1 MSTVQNTPFTVVDEA
16 PLQLQMWWYDLG
28 EDGQKWVTKHLGAL
42 TDIIKIK
49 PRDDLIEA
57 LVTFWDPVHNIFRF
71 SDFELTPTL
80 EEIAG
85 YSGFGRDLRN
95 QELIFPRALSVH
107 RFFDL
112 LNISKQ
118 IRKTN
123 VVKGCCSF
131 YFLYSRFGQ
140 PNGFE
145 MHEKGLK
152 NKQNKD
158 TWHIHRRFAF
168 IMAFLGIMVFP
179 NKERTIDTRIARVV
193 QVLTTKEH
201 HTLAPIILSDIYRAL
216 TLCKSGAEFFEGCNI
231 LLQMW
236 LIEHLRHHPKFMSY
250 GPSKDNFIDSY
261 EERVKD
267 YNSPEGVEAW
277 ISYLRSLNASQIEW
291 TLGWLPLREVIHM
304 SALKSHLLLLGLRNV
319 QPYAP
324 HRVLRQL
331 GRYQV
336 VPKDE
341 DLSVQVIELH
351 PEAPLPEALIQQ
363 IWNGCRYLKD
373 DTQVLDPVRGEV
385 DPGYAIWFGKRSRV
399 DDVPEPKRPTKRPHV
414 QAFDDKIQERL
425 AWGEREKGYKT
436 TIHALGE
443 RLRNLNFEKDLQEQ
457 EAEGEKK
464 SLIHKNEALHAQLQQ
479 MKKASEV
486 PVRSWKD
493 QRTIANLMEKVQDY
507 DSLLAKTEKA
517 LDKAKEKIVQL
528 NEKAESSKDRQVT
541 KFEGERAQFEREKAH
556 WVRSEAH
563 LHAQLEEMRR
573 YNREYQHAD
582 FDREMAQARLEQARL
597 RAQLESALDREGH
610 IREIATTRQQQLQ
623 DRDQNFQYFKEQVH
637 NLVVYTAQSYVNCQ
651 GMDYEKFLEHAP
663 TFARHL
669 AAELERMYRTLGGQP
684 GQAPP

>member
-1 MSTVQNTPFTVVDEA
+1 MSTIQNTPFTAIDEA

-42 TDIIKIK
+42 TDIMKIK

-57 LVTFWDPVHNIFRF
+57 LVTFWDPVHNVFRF

-123 VVKGCCSF
+123 VVEGCCSF

-145 MHEKGLK
+145 MHEKGLN

-158 TWHIHRRFAF
+158 TWQIHRRFAF

-179 NKERTIDTRIARVV
+179 NEKRTIDTRIARVV

-216 TLCKSGAEFFEGCNI
+216 TLCKSGAKFFKWCNI

-250 GPSKDNFIDSY
+250 GPNKENFIESY
-261 EERVKD
+261 EERV
-267 YNSPEGVEAW
+267 P
-277 ISYLRSLNASQIEW
+277 
-291 TLGWLPLREVIHM
+291 
-304 SALKSHLLLLGLRNV
+304 
-319 QPYAP
+319 
-324 HRVLRQL
+324 
-331 GRYQV
+331 
-336 VPKDE
+336 
-341 DLSVQVIELH
+341 
-351 PEAPLPEALIQQ
+351 
-363 IWNGCRYLKD
+363 
-373 DTQVLDPVRGEV
+373 DPARGEV
-385 DPGYAIWFGKRSRV
+385 DPGYAIWFGKRSHV

-436 TIHALGE
+436 TIHALEE
-443 RLRNLNFEKDLQEQ
+443 RLRNLSFEKDLQEQ
-457 EAEGEKK
+457 EAEGDKK
-464 SLIHKNEALHAQLQQ
+464 SLIRKNEALRAQLQQ
-479 MKKASEV
+479 MK
-486 PVRSWKD
+486 
-493 QRTIANLMEKVQDY
+493 
-507 DSLLAKTEKA
+507 
-517 LDKAKEKIVQL
+517 
-528 NEKAESSKDRQVT
+528 
-541 KFEGERAQFEREKAH
+541 
-556 WVRSEAH
+556 
-563 LHAQLEEMRR
+563 
-573 YNREYQHAD
+573 
-582 FDREMAQARLEQARL
+582 
-597 RAQLESALDREGH
+597 
-610 IREIATTRQQQLQ
+610 
-623 DRDQNFQYFKEQVH
+623 
-637 NLVVYTAQSYVNCQ
+637 
-651 GMDYEKFLEHAP
+651 
-663 TFARHL
+663 
-669 AAELERMYRTLGGQP
+669 
-684 GQAPP
+684 

>member
-42 TDIIKIK
+42 TDIMKIK

-57 LVTFWDPVHNIFRF
+57 LVTFWDPVHNVFRL

-123 VVKGCCSF
+123 VDEGCCSF

-145 MHEKGLK
+145 MHEKGLN

-158 TWHIHRRFAF
+158 TWQIHRCFAF

-179 NKERTIDTRIARVV
+179 NEKRTIDTCIARVV

-216 TLCKSGAEFFEGCNI
+216 TLCKSGAKFFEGC
-231 LLQMW
+231 
-236 LIEHLRHHPKFMSY
+236 
-250 GPSKDNFIDSY
+250 
-261 EERVKD
+261 
-267 YNSPEGVEAW
+267 
-277 ISYLRSLNASQIEW
+277 
-291 TLGWLPLREVIHM
+291 
-304 SALKSHLLLLGLRNV
+304 
-319 QPYAP
+319 
-324 HRVLRQL
+324 L

-363 IWNGCRYLKD
+363 IWNVCHYLKD
-373 DTQVLDPVRGEV
+373 DTQVPDPARGEV
-385 DPGYAIWFGKRSRV
+385 DPGYAIWFGKRSHV
-399 DDVPEPKRPTKRPHV
+399 DDVPEPKRPTKRPYV
-414 QAFDDKIQERL
+414 QAFDDKFQEWL

-436 TIHALGE
+436 TIHALEE

-457 EAEGEKK
+457 EAEGEKN
-464 SLIHKNEALHAQLQQ
+464 SLIHKNEDLRAQLQQ

-486 PVRSWKD
+486 P
-493 QRTIANLMEKVQDY
+493 
-507 DSLLAKTEKA
+507 
-517 LDKAKEKIVQL
+517 
-528 NEKAESSKDRQVT
+528 
-541 KFEGERAQFEREKAH
+541 
-556 WVRSEAH
+556 
-563 LHAQLEEMRR
+563 
-573 YNREYQHAD
+573 
-582 FDREMAQARLEQARL
+582 
-597 RAQLESALDREGH
+597 
-610 IREIATTRQQQLQ
+610 
-623 DRDQNFQYFKEQVH
+623 
-637 NLVVYTAQSYVNCQ
+637 
-651 GMDYEKFLEHAP
+651 
-663 TFARHL
+663 
-669 AAELERMYRTLGGQP
+669 
-684 GQAPP
+684 

>member
-1 MSTVQNTPFTVVDEA
+1 MSIVQNTPFTAIDEA

-42 TDIIKIK
+42 TDIMKIK

-57 LVTFWDPVHNIFRF
+57 LVTFWDPVHNVFRF

-85 YSGFGRDLRN
+85 YSGFGGDLRN
-95 QELIFPRALSVH
+95 QELIFLRALSVH

-123 VVKGCCSF
+123 VVEGCCSF

-145 MHEKGLK
+145 MQEKGLN
-152 NKQNKD
+152 NKKNKD
-158 TWHIHRRFAF
+158 TWQIHRRFAF
-168 IMAFLGIMVFP
+168 IVAFLGIMVFP
-179 NKERTIDTRIARVV
+179 NEEWTIDTRIARVV

-216 TLCKSGAEFFEGCNI
+216 TLCKSGAKFFEGCNI

-250 GPSKDNFIDSY
+250 GPNKDNFIESY

-267 YNSPEGVEAW
+267 YNSPEG
-277 ISYLRSLNASQIEW
+277 
-291 TLGWLPLREVIHM
+291 
-304 SALKSHLLLLGLRNV
+304 V

-341 DLSVQVIELH
+341 DLSMQVIELH

-373 DTQVLDPVRGEV
+373 DTQMPDPVRG
-385 DPGYAIWFGKRSRV
+385 
-399 DDVPEPKRPTKRPHV
+399 
-414 QAFDDKIQERL
+414 
-425 AWGEREKGYKT
+425 
-436 TIHALGE
+436 
-443 RLRNLNFEKDLQEQ
+443 
-457 EAEGEKK
+457 
-464 SLIHKNEALHAQLQQ
+464 
-479 MKKASEV
+479 
-486 PVRSWKD
+486 
-493 QRTIANLMEKVQDY
+493 
-507 DSLLAKTEKA
+507 
-517 LDKAKEKIVQL
+517 
-528 NEKAESSKDRQVT
+528 
-541 KFEGERAQFEREKAH
+541 
-556 WVRSEAH
+556 
-563 LHAQLEEMRR
+563 
-573 YNREYQHAD
+573 
-582 FDREMAQARLEQARL
+582 
-597 RAQLESALDREGH
+597 
-610 IREIATTRQQQLQ
+610 EIATTRQQQLQ
-623 DRDQNFQYFKEQVH
+623 DQDQNFQYFKEQVH
-637 NLVVYTAQSYVNCQ
+637 NLAVYTAQSYVNCQ

>member
-16 PLQLQMWWYDLG
+16 PLQLQIWWYDLG

-42 TDIIKIK
+42 TDIMKIK

-57 LVTFWDPVHNIFRF
+57 LVSFWDPVHNVFRF

-95 QELIFPRALSVH
+95 QELIFPRDLSVH

-123 VVKGCCSF
+123 VVEGCYSF

-145 MHEKGLK
+145 MHEKGLN

-158 TWHIHRRFAF
+158 TWQIHRRFTF
-168 IMAFLGIMVFP
+168 IVAFLGIMDFP
-179 NKERTIDTRIARVV
+179 NEKRTIDTRIARVV

-216 TLCKSGAEFFEGCNI
+216 TLCKSGAKFFEGCNI

-250 GPSKDNFIDSY
+250 GPNKDNFIESY

-267 YNSPEGVEAW
+267 YNSPEGVKAW
-277 ISYLRSLNASQIEW
+277 ISHLRSLNASQIE
-291 TLGWLPLREVIHM
+291 
-304 SALKSHLLLLGLRNV
+304 
-319 QPYAP
+319 
-324 HRVLRQL
+324 VLRQL

-351 PEAPLPEALIQQ
+351 PEATLPEALIQQ
-363 IWNGCRYLKD
+363 IWNGCHYLKD
-373 DTQVLDPVRGEV
+373 DTQVPDPARGEV

-399 DDVPEPKRPTKRPHV
+399 DDVPEPKRPTKSPHV
-414 QAFDDKIQERL
+414 QSFDDKIQERL

-436 TIHALGE
+436 TIYALEE
-443 RLRNLNFEKDLQEQ
+443 RLRNLNF
-457 EAEGEKK
+457 
-464 SLIHKNEALHAQLQQ
+464 
-479 MKKASEV
+479 
-486 PVRSWKD
+486 
-493 QRTIANLMEKVQDY
+493 
-507 DSLLAKTEKA
+507 
-517 LDKAKEKIVQL
+517 
-528 NEKAESSKDRQVT
+528 
-541 KFEGERAQFEREKAH
+541 
-556 WVRSEAH
+556 
-563 LHAQLEEMRR
+563 
-573 YNREYQHAD
+573 
-582 FDREMAQARLEQARL
+582 
-597 RAQLESALDREGH
+597 
-610 IREIATTRQQQLQ
+610 
-623 DRDQNFQYFKEQVH
+623 
-637 NLVVYTAQSYVNCQ
+637 
-651 GMDYEKFLEHAP
+651 
-663 TFARHL
+663 
-669 AAELERMYRTLGGQP
+669 
-684 GQAPP
+684 

>member
-1 MSTVQNTPFTVVDEA
+1 MSTVQNTPFTVVGEA

-42 TDIIKIK
+42 TDIMKIK

-57 LVTFWDPVHNIFRF
+57 LVTFWDPVHNVFRF

-123 VVKGCCSF
+123 VVEGCCSF

-145 MHEKGLK
+145 MHEKGLN

-158 TWHIHRRFAF
+158 TWQIHRCFAF
-168 IMAFLGIMVFP
+168 IVAFLGIMVFP
-179 NKERTIDTRIARVV
+179 NEKRTIDTRIARVV

-216 TLCKSGAEFFEGCNI
+216 TLCKSGAKFFEGCNI

-250 GPSKDNFIDSY
+250 GLNKDNFIESY

-267 YNSPEGVEAW
+267 YNSPEGVKAW
-277 ISYLRSLNASQIEW
+277 ISHLRSLNASQIEW
-291 TLGWLPLREVIHM
+291 TLGWLLLREVIHI
-304 SALKSHLLLLGLRNV
+304 SALKSYLLLLGLRSV

-363 IWNGCRYLKD
+363 IWNGCRYLKY
-373 DTQVLDPVRGEV
+373 DTQVPDPARGEV
-385 DPGYAIWFGKRSRV
+385 DPGYAIWFGKRSHV

-436 TIHALGE
+436 TIHALEE

-464 SLIHKNEALHAQLQQ
+464 SLICKNEALRAQLQQ

-507 DSLLAKTEKA
+507 DSLLAKTEKS
-517 LDKAKEKIVQL
+517 LDKANEKIVQL
-528 NEKAESSKDRQVT
+528 NEKAESSKDHQVT
-541 KFEGERAQFEREKAH
+541 QFEETRAQFEREMAH
-556 WVRSEAH
+556 WVRSEAQ

-573 YNREYQHAD
+573 YNREY
-582 FDREMAQARLEQARL
+582 
-597 RAQLESALDREGH
+597 
-610 IREIATTRQQQLQ
+610 
-623 DRDQNFQYFKEQVH
+623 
-637 NLVVYTAQSYVNCQ
+637 
-651 GMDYEKFLEHAP
+651 
-663 TFARHL
+663 
-669 AAELERMYRTLGGQP
+669 
-684 GQAPP
+684 

>member
-42 TDIIKIK
+42 TDIMKIK

-57 LVTFWDPVHNIFRF
+57 LVTFWDPVHNVFRL
-71 SDFELTPTL
+71 SDFKLTPTL

-123 VVKGCCSF
+123 VDEGCCSF

-145 MHEKGLK
+145 MHEKGLN

-158 TWHIHRRFAF
+158 TWQIHRCFAF

-179 NKERTIDTRIARVV
+179 NEKRTIDTCIARVV

-216 TLCKSGAEFFEGCNI
+216 TLCKSGAKFFEGCNI

-250 GPSKDNFIDSY
+250 GPSKDNFIESY

-277 ISYLRSLNASQIEW
+277 ISHLRSLNASQIEW
-291 TLGWLPLREVIHM
+291 TLGWLPIREVIHM
-304 SALKSHLLLLGLRNV
+304 SALKSYLLLLGLRSV
-319 QPYAP
+319 QPYVP

-363 IWNGCRYLKD
+363 IWNVCHYLKD
-373 DTQVLDPVRGEV
+373 DTQVPDPARGEV
-385 DPGYAIWFGKRSRV
+385 DPGYAIWFGKRSHV
-399 DDVPEPKRPTKRPHV
+399 DDVPEPKRPTKRPYV
-414 QAFDDKIQERL
+414 QAFDDKFQEWL

-436 TIHALGE
+436 TIHALEE

-457 EAEGEKK
+457 EAEGEKN
-464 SLIHKNEALHAQLQQ
+464 SLIHKNEDLRAQLQQ
-479 MKKASEV
+479 MKKASE
-486 PVRSWKD
+486 
-493 QRTIANLMEKVQDY
+493 VQDY

-528 NEKAESSKDRQVT
+528 NEKAESSKDHQVT
-541 KFEGERAQFEREKAH
+541 KFEEERAQFEREKAH
-556 WVRSEAH
+556 WVRSEAQ

-623 DRDQNFQYFKEQVH
+623 DRDQNFQYFKEQI
-637 NLVVYTAQSYVNCQ
+637 
-651 GMDYEKFLEHAP
+651 K
-663 TFARHL
+663 
-669 AAELERMYRTLGGQP
+669 
-684 GQAPP
+684 